1 MSFPWFLPRYVII
14 HLEDLGALNGP
25 GMAPNPHTWESEEA
39 DRALL

>member
-14 HLEDLGALNGP
+14 HLDLGALNGP

-39 DRALL
+39 DQALL